1 MNNFLW
7 NKAADKIKNMKKAD
21 WLILFL
27 FGVLLLV
34 MALPV
39 NSKETERNSN
49 SNQIPEESTD
59 SDSGQGEAEWEDYR
73 RGLEQE
79 LADLLADMEGAGRV
93 RVMITLQDGG
103 EDFLEKDIKSS
114 GESYETD
121 TVILKNEKKES
132 PYVSKRTTPRV
143 DGVVVLVQGGNRA
156 QVAANISDA
165 IQALFGIEAHKIK
178 IVKMAD

>member
-39 NSKETERNSN
+39 NSKATEQNTTTN
-49 SNQIPEESTD
+49 PLLEESN
-59 SDSGQGEAEWEDYR
+59 DSGPGEAEWEDYR
-73 RGLEQE
+73 RGMEQE
-79 LADLLADMEGAGRV
+79 LAELLSDMEGAGRV

-121 TVILKNEKKES
+121 TVIFKNEKKES